1 MKSINPIKRYEWG
14 QNETEIKAK
23 KKKQK
28 KSQNIDTF

>member
-23 KKKQK
+23 KKKTK
-28 KSQNIDTF
+28 KIAKY